1 MRKTLLLL
9 SIIGIF
15 FSCSG
20 PLDKKYNEETLA
32 SDAKEIKENTDLSDE
47 DVQIMAGWIVRA
59 KLTNEKLEGKSYGGI
74 LKEAKDYKKE
84 QEKLAEKTKKEEEEK
99 RQRLGSALTVAL
111 YDKGYK
117 KYDYEDY
124 LTYSIAFENK
134 TDKTIRAFK
143 GSISIN
149 DLFDTEIK
157 SINLTI
163 DDPIEAH
170 QTFKSTYT
178 TDYNQFKDEDKR
190 LKAKKMADLKV
201 VWTPEK
207 IIFGDGTTLE

>member
-1 MRKTLLLL
+1 MKKTLLLL
-9 SIIGIF
+9 SVIGIF
-15 FSCSG
+15 ISCSG
-20 PLDKKYNEETLA
+20 PLDKAYNEETLA
-32 SDAKEIKENTDLSDE
+32 EDAKEIKKNANLSDE
-47 DVQIMAGWIVRA
+47 DIQTMTGWIFKA
-59 KLTNEKLEGKSYGGI
+59 KLTNEKLNGKSYGEI
-74 LKEAKDYKKE
+74 LDEAKNYKKE
-84 QEKLAEKTKKEEEEK
+84 QQKLAEKAKKEVEEK
-99 RQRLGSALTVAL
+99 RQRLGSALTIAL

-117 KYDYEDY
+117 KYDYVDY

-157 SINLTI
+157 SISLTI
-163 DDPIEAH
+163 DDPIEPH

-178 TDYNQFKDEDKR
+178 TDYNQFSDEDKR
-190 LKAKKMADLKV
+190 LKNKNMADLKV

-207 IIFGDGTTLE
+207 IIFGDGTSLE

>member
-1 MRKTLLLL
+1 MKKILLLL
-9 SIIGIF
+9 SITGLCI
-15 FSCSG
+15 SCSG

-32 SDAKEIKENTDLSDE
+32 DDAKEINESGDLSDE
-47 DVQIMAGWIVRA
+47 DTKIMAGWIVRA
-59 KLTNEKLEGKSYGGI
+59 KLTDEKLEGKSYSEI
-74 LKEAKDYKKE
+74 LEEAKDYKKE
-84 QEKLAEKTKKEEEEK
+84 QEKLAEKVKEEEKEK

-124 LTYSIAFENK
+124 LTYSLAFENK
-134 TDKTIRAFK
+134 TNKNIRAFK
-143 GSISIN
+143 GSISIT

-157 SINLTI
+157 TISLTI

-170 QTFKSTYT
+170 QIFKSTYT
-178 TDYNQFKDEDKR
+178 SDYNKFRDEDKR
-190 LKAKKMADLKV
+190 LKGKNMSDLKV

-207 IIFGDGTTLE
+207 IIFSDGTTLE